1 MSPMDT
7 IAIIGAGLAGTECTR
22 SYRDSG
28 GTADLILIDPRPER
42 CELPPLSKTLFARE
56 LSHTPLP
63 TPEATLMSTGATHIA
78 PGHITLAGGSE
89 QQHRRIDASRIVIAT
104 GLRARR
110 PQTPLPGGPVHTIRT
125 AADAAAIRQAAKT
138 NTDIGILGSGY
149 LALEAARSAADA
161 GHQVTVY
168 LRGDQPLAAAHHP
181 AISRALM
188 DRHAAA
194 GVRFV
199 LDADPSDYAAHALWI
214 AAIGAAPV
222 LPELPADWD
231 RDGAGRLRV
240 DAGLHVCAG
249 GTTVPNVWAIGDLA
263 HPATGPMAA
272 WGAQESEAA
281 AASQGAWLGAQ
292 LASAETAA
300 DRAAD
305 RATDAAWT
313 DVPWHWSFQGP
324 ERVFAAG
331 RVTGTHAAIV
341 SGDEQSGRFQVLHFI
356 DGVLCGA
363 ETLNQ
368 PPAHNAARKI
378 LALPPA
384 SRPTASDAAGGALD
398 LRAWVR
404 RLRS

>member
-7 IAIIGAGLAGTECTR
+7 IAIIGAGLAGTECAR
-22 SYRDSG
+22 SYRAAG
-28 GTADLILIDPRPER
+28 GTADLVLIDPRPER

-56 LSHTPLP
+56 LSRTPLP
-63 TPEATLMSTGATHIA
+63 TPETTIMSAAATRIA
-78 PGHITLAGGSE
+78 PGRITLTGGSE
-89 QQHRRIDASRIVIAT
+89 QQHSGIEAGRIVIAT

-168 LRGDQPLAAAHHP
+168 LRGDRPLAAAHHP

-222 LPELPADWD
+222 LPALPADWD

-249 GTTVPNVWAIGDLA
+249 GTAVPHVWAIGDLA

-300 DRAAD
+300 E
-305 RATDAAWT
+305 TAWI

-324 ERVFAAG
+324 ERVFTAG
-331 RVTGTHAAIV
+331 RVTGTDTAIV

-356 DGVLCGA
+356 DGVLSGV

-384 SRPTASDAAGGALD
+384 SRPTASDAAGGVLD